1 VKKAFDV
8 GIVKSTY
15 GKMNEIQNPVVGG
28 AQISGIGLETRID
41 RKFKAWA
48 KMVPV
53 LFDILVA

>member
-1 VKKAFDV
+1 M
-8 GIVKSTY
+8 T
-15 GKMNEIQNPVVGG
+15 EITNPVVST

-41 RKFKAWA
+41 SKFKAWA